1 MSCPVS
7 YACFYSESY
16 LSHCRIRIR
25 QLVRKAG
32 RYPTPDESADIERG
46 RLRVSDRVRDFHISS
61 SRLLGPQNVAAM
73 MGTPDHLNPDGYLSD
88 DVRQPGDRAPAPTMS
103 AVENTL
109 LAFPSTLQGHLT
121 GFALELRQHE
131 KRLRRAKANDTLAHF
146 REKMSGLSY
155 QYISH
160 VRRAKTTKD
169 NLRSHQGVKLLSR
182 EVSFYQQVYNRNS
195 RVLRSLDPDLRVRY
209 PPLLRSDCK
218 VNTAIA
224 DVNARGQS
232 QVRLAWF
239 WAAQDG
245 WDGDPASQTVVLSN
259 DRLMECKP
267 PAPSAARR
275 TY

>member
-1 MSCPVS
+1 M
-7 YACFYSESY
+7 
-16 LSHCRIRIR
+16 
-25 QLVRKAG
+25 
-32 RYPTPDESADIERG
+32 
-46 RLRVSDRVRDFHISS
+46 
-61 SRLLGPQNVAAM
+61 LGPQHVSAV
-73 MGTPDHLNPDGYLSD
+73 MGTPAQLSTDGYLSD
-88 DVRQPGDRAPAPTMS
+88 EVRKAEDRGLQPSMS

-109 LAFPSTLQGHLT
+109 LAFPSALLGQLSA
-121 GFALELRQHE
+121 FALELRQHE
-131 KRLRRAKANDTLAHF
+131 CRLRRAKANDTLGHF

-155 QYISH
+155 QYISQ

-195 RVLRSLDPDLRVRY
+195 AVLGSLDPELKRRY
-209 PPLLRSDCK
+209 PPLRRSDCK

-245 WDGDPASQTVVLSN
+245 WDGDASTQAFMLSS

-267 PAPSAARR
+267 FLAPFATGTQADVRQFIES
-275 TY
+275 TG

>member
-1 MSCPVS
+1 
-7 YACFYSESY
+7 
-16 LSHCRIRIR
+16 
-25 QLVRKAG
+25 
-32 RYPTPDESADIERG
+32 
-46 RLRVSDRVRDFHISS
+46 
-61 SRLLGPQNVAAM
+61 
-73 MGTPDHLNPDGYLSD
+73 MGTPVQLSNDGYLSD
-88 DVRQPGDRAPAPTMS
+88 DMRKPEDRGLQPRMS
-103 AVENTL
+103 AVENTM
-109 LAFPSTLQGHLT
+109 LAFPSSLAGDLSAV
-121 GFALELRQHE
+121 ALELRQHE
-131 KRLRRAKANDTLAHF
+131 CRLRRAKANDNLGHF
-146 REKMSGLSY
+146 REKMSGLSF
-155 QYISH
+155 QYISQ

-195 RVLRSLDPDLRVRY
+195 SVLGSLDPELKRRY

-245 WDGDPASQTVVLSN
+245 WYGDTSVETFTLSS

-267 PAPSAARR
+267 FLPPCPIGTHVGVRQFIES
-275 TY
+275 TG

>member
-1 MSCPVS
+1 M
-7 YACFYSESY
+7 
-16 LSHCRIRIR
+16 
-25 QLVRKAG
+25 RKAG
-32 RYPTPDESADIERG
+32 RYPTPDESADIERSC
-46 RLRVSDRVRDFHISS
+46 LRVSDRVRDFHISS
-61 SRLLGPQNVAAM
+61 SRLLGPQNVAAV
-73 MGTPDHLNPDGYLSD
+73 MGTPDQLNPDGYLSD

-109 LAFPSTLQGHLT
+109 LAFPSSLQGHLT

-195 RVLRSLDPDLRVRY
+195 RVLGSLDPDLRPRY

-218 VNTAIA
+218 INTAIA

-245 WDGDPASQTVVLSN
+245 WDGDPSTQTVVLSN

-267 PAPSAARR
+267 PASPAARR
-275 TY
+275 TC